1 LINLGKLVPDLYE
14 SDNKVYDVPMDIEHT
29 VSLSVAK
36 KLVKQSMADSAAEAY
51 QRAHL
56 KPLEH
61 LLVKV

>member
-1 LINLGKLVPDLYE
+1 MPDLYE
-14 SDNKVYDVPMDIEHT
+14 SDDKVYELTMDIEHT

-36 KLVKQSMADSAAEAY
+36 KLVKQSMTDSAAEAY